1 MSLNSSILLWRQ
13 RTNGSTVTNHDF
25 KRAFPATV
33 FASLQGDITR
43 TASRDLKLSVNS
55 GILEKKGD
63 KNTAR

>member
-1 MSLNSSILLWRQ
+1 
-13 RTNGSTVTNHDF
+13 VANHDF

-33 FASLQGDITR
+33 FASLQGNITR

-55 GILEKKGD
+55 GILEKQGD